1 LAARECAPADSVTC
15 HQTLSQDIPLSTGFL
30 SVWGAGYIPISARV
44 VARPESIAEVA
55 AIGADP
61 RSSRHLGLDVKTKLF
76 LGTLATVFLVSAA
89 SAADLPPKASS
100 GAAPSATPWS
110 GFYLGGGIGFQAS
123 DAKETLGLIGV
134 GGSPLLTP
142 AQVGESEATSEP
154 LNGLAFRGAVY
165 AGYNWQVT
173 RQWVLGLES
182 DLGLT
187 DHTTTYAG
195 LAFPDQNFTVF
206 SAADGIRARTTWDA
220 SARGRVGFLVAPTT
234 LFYATG
240 GAAWQHYEIATNCFA
255 VCTNFGV
262 GLPGGPFSIT
272 PAVTN
277 NSVTKLGWTVGGGVE
292 TALGGHW
299 FARADY
305 RFADFGD
312 ATFTI
317 KRNTTLLP
325 FNPIVNVFD
334 VGFRTHT
341 ASFGLAYKFGDEV
354 SPSSASAGW
363 FNNVLPVKALA
374 TKTPAAPAS
383 WSGLYAGLDIGLRA
397 SRTDATTTGPF
408 SDLTLASPADANS
421 QPINGTAFRG
431 SPYLGWNW
439 QVAPKWVVG
448 LESDFGFADHTN
460 SLQGIGFSPG
470 VPPFT
475 GSDGNSFAVRTTWD
489 ASMRGRLGFL
499 VTPATL
505 VYTTAGAVWQ
515 HFDAV
520 STCGNNGGSPGC
532 SGLLPLVVTNSATKA
547 GWTAGLGE
555 ETMLSGNWFARAAYR
570 YADLGTSSFTIARNN
585 PGASISTD
593 FDVALRTH
601 TVTFGIAYKFGGLG
615 GFPVAN

>member
-1 LAARECAPADSVTC
+1 LER
-15 HQTLSQDIPLSTGFL
+15 
-30 SVWGAGYIPISARV
+30 
-44 VARPESIAEVA
+44 
-55 AIGADP
+55 
-61 RSSRHLGLDVKTKLF
+61 DVKTRLF
-76 LGTLATVFLVSAA
+76 LGTLATVFLTSAA
-89 SAADLPPKASS
+89 SAADLPLKASS
-100 GAAPSATPWS
+100 HATPSATPWN

-123 DAKETLGLIGV
+123 DAKERLDLESV

-142 AQVGESEATSEP
+142 AQLDSGFATSEP
-154 LNGLAFRGAVY
+154 LNGLAFRGTVY

-173 RQWVLGLES
+173 PQWVLGLES

-195 LAFPDQNFTVF
+195 LAFPDQNLTVF

-220 SARGRVGFLVAPTT
+220 SARGRLGFLVAPTT

-312 ATFTI
+312 TTFAI
-317 KRNTTLLP
+317 KRNTTFLP

-354 SPSSASAGW
+354 WPSSASAGW
-363 FNNVLPVKALA
+363 FNNVLPVKVLA
-374 TKTPAAPAS
+374 KAPAAPAS
-383 WSGLYAGLDIGLRA
+383 WSGLYAGLGIGLRA
-397 SRTDATTTGPF
+397 SRTNATTTGPF
-408 SDLTLASPADANS
+408 SDPTLASPANANS

-439 QVAPKWVVG
+439 QIATKWVVG
-448 LESDFGFADHTN
+448 LEGDFGFADHTT
-460 SLQGIGFSPG
+460 SLQGVGFSPG
-470 VPPFT
+470 IPPFT
-475 GSDGNSFAVRTTWD
+475 GSEGNSFAVHTTWD
-489 ASMRGRLGFL
+489 ANLRGRLGFL

-505 VYTTAGAVWQ
+505 LYATAGAAWQ

-520 STCGNNGGSPGC
+520 STCENNGGSPGC
-532 SGLLPLVVTNSATKA
+532 STFLPLVVTNSATEA
-547 GWTAGLGE
+547 GWTVGLGA
-555 ETMLSGNWFARAAYR
+555 ETMLSGNWIARAEYR
-570 YADLGTSSFTIARNN
+570 YADLGTSSFIITRNAL
-585 PGASISTD
+585 GGSVSTD

-601 TVTFGIAYKFGGLG
+601 TATFGIAYKFSGLG
-615 GFPVAN
+615 GSSNAN